1 MPLLVILSTAAALVA
16 YRMRLPGGLIV
27 GAMLTSGIL
36 HGMGFVRFNLPP
48 RDRSSPRSSVLGAMI
63 GSRFLGTDLV
73 RLRQLFHASFGALLV
88 GMTVA
93 GIFASAAA
101 WLLSLNFADVL
112 VAYAPGGLEAMTI
125 LAFALHLDP
134 AFVGAH
140 HLWRFLYV
148 SVMMPLAVAYLARLR
163 QVSEDAK
170 K

>member
-1 MPLLVILSTAAALVA
+1 M
-16 YRMRLPGGLIV
+16 
-27 GAMLTSGIL
+27 
-36 HGMGFVRFNLPP
+36 
-48 RDRSSPRSSVLGAMI
+48 
-63 GSRFLGTDLV
+63 
-73 RLRQLFHASFGALLV
+73 
-88 GMTVA
+88 
-93 GIFASAAA
+93 
-101 WLLSLNFADVL
+101 L